1 MLASVFIAILPC
13 KDRTRIRKHMYR
25 KHLYAQQYPHK
36 PRNSAFPSGPEIPR
50 TPLTPPYQQVTLP
63 PRQPNRASQTAFPS
77 RTTIRK
83 PCARVSIRSS
93 IYLVTAEKRAELKA
107 TDASLIHRIVQRDE
121 SALAALY
128 DRYAGMLS
136 SVLNRILRDTQ
147 AAEEILQDIF
157 YQLWRNAAQFDSSRG
172 SLSGWLLV
180 IARNRALSRLRRH
193 NPASGDELSENT
205 VVVASNLESSVAQQ
219 QLMSK
224 VISALDNLP
233 KEQRAAIELAY
244 FEGLTHSEIAQRT
257 GDPLGTVKTR
267 LRSAVETLKRDL
279 HS

>member
-1 MLASVFIAILPC
+1 MI
-13 KDRTRIRKHMYR
+13 
-25 KHLYAQQYPHK
+25 
-36 PRNSAFPSGPEIPR
+36 SAFRAHFQCFHRARNRPR
-50 TPLTPPYQQVTLP
+50 TPLTLPHQQVTLP
-63 PRQPNRASQTAFPS
+63 AEQRSRAVPLGVPIPRRNPESLRA
-77 RTTIRK
+77 RIYR
-83 PCARVSIRSS
+83 RSV
-93 IYLVTAEKRAELKA
+93 YLVTAEKRAELKA
-107 TDASLIHRIVQRDE
+107 TDAALIDRIVQRDE

-128 DRYAGMLS
+128 DRYASILS

-157 YQLWRNAAQFDSSRG
+157 YQLWRNAGQFDSSRG

-180 IARNRALSRLRRH
+180 IARNRAISRLRRH
-193 NPASGDELSENT
+193 NPASGEELGENT

-219 QLMSK
+219 QLMAK
-224 VISALDNLP
+224 VKSALGNLP

-279 HS
+279 HP